1 MADRK
6 ATPAK
11 YDVAKVE
18 AVVLEVAAELHP
30 EHLSTGGLLRRIV
43 ADPED
48 SREIE
53 TGIQAIQS
61 LREVGLFTRRT
72 DERVEPTTAAIR
84 AVALLT

>member
-18 AVVLEVAAELHP
+18 AVMLEVVAELHP
-30 EHLSTGGLLRRIV
+30 EHLSTGGLLVKVV

-53 TGIQAIQS
+53 TGIRAIQG
-61 LREVGLFTRRT
+61 LRDAGLFAHRS
-72 DERVEPTTAAIR
+72 DERVEPTPAAIR
-84 AVALLT
+84 AVTLLT